1 MVKVQEYWIKFINIK
16 EVVRMEIIIK
26 CDVQE
31 IADLVNA
38 IQSQHKDLSVSLE
51 RNNVNQKTKDM
62 LIKDLRNLARTTDDT
77 CCKVVGYLQDLR

>member
-1 MVKVQEYWIKFINIK
+1 
-16 EVVRMEIIIK
+16 MEIIIK
-26 CDVQE
+26 CDVKE

-38 IQSQHKDLSVSLE
+38 IQSQHQDLSVSLE

-77 CCKVVGYLQDLR
+77 CCRVVGYLQDLR